1 MTQTGARLFDICYCA
16 TAILSESFPAPNVR
30 KIWPEIL
37 KHLLCG
43 YARITPLNEDEI
55 QAVPMMLLAIQTI
68 CVHHFSR
75 FDKYETLAKTNAE
88 MLRYL
93 LQNMWE

>member
-1 MTQTGARLFDICYCA
+1 
-16 TAILSESFPAPNVR
+16 
-30 KIWPEIL
+30 
-37 KHLLCG
+37 
-43 YARITPLNEDEI
+43 
-55 QAVPMMLLAIQTI
+55 MMLLAIQTI

-93 LQNMWE
+93 LQNMWK